1 MAPDSDFREDDPPVA
16 AFFARL
22 LERSAA
28 LRMPELFRSPPP
40 GALFHLPDRHG
51 VGVVALRTTDLT
63 REQLVG
69 IMTYRLAQYVVLD
82 YVNKRM
88 VYEAGLEQGARGRVA
103 PRLLRPGRAPRVRAR
118 PERHHRPGPLRAAA
132 APLLSRLR
140 RP

>member
-1 MAPDSDFREDDPPVA
+1 VPSPGSDFREDDPPVA

-40 GALFHLPDRHG
+40 GALFHLPNRHG
-51 VGVVALRTTDLT
+51 VAAVALRTTDLT

-88 VYEAGLEQGARGRVA
+88 VYEAGLEHESLENVDDGDVHVVAGLRRRGRSSA
-103 PRLLRPGRAPRVRAR
+103 TW
-118 PERHHRPGPLRAAA
+118 
-132 APLLSRLR
+132 
-140 RP
+140 